1 MIDLSKFKS
10 CPPQRSDE
18 WHIQRLGKITASR
31 ISDLMTKGRKK
42 DELFG
47 KTAMS
52 YIYQVAAERDYDM
65 EMVGRDFEEFR
76 DLTCV
81 ETRAMR
87 NGIVNELNAR
97 NDYEIRHGVDVL
109 EVGLVNHPSIPS
121 LSCSPDGLVVVSN
134 SGIEIKCPLPKT
146 YMEYRCSIHDAASL
160 KVVRPEYYWQI
171 MCQIACCDLDYVD
184 FVCYCQWMQHPTH
197 EVRIFRNEEEITE
210 MLERVNLAD
219 GIINDIIHLNNK

>member
-1 MIDLSKFKS
+1 MIDLNKFKG

-18 WHIQRLGKITASR
+18 WHLQRLGKITASR

-65 EMVGRDFEEFR
+65 GIVWREFDDFR

-81 ETRAMR
+81 ESRAMR
-87 NGIVNELNAR
+87 AGIENELNAR
-97 NDYEIRHGVDVL
+97 NDYEIRHGVDVV
-109 EVGLVNHPSIPS
+109 EVGFVEHPSMPF
-121 LSCSPDGLVVVSN
+121 LACSPDGLVVPSN

-146 YMEYRCSIHDAASL
+146 YMEYRCAIHDAASL
-160 KVVRPEYYWQI
+160 KEVRPEYYWQI
-171 MCQIACCDLDYVD
+171 QCQIACCDLDFVD
-184 FVCYCQWMQHPTH
+184 FVCYCQWMQHVSH
-197 EVRIFRNEEEITE
+197 EVRIERNDEDITA
-210 MLERVNLAD
+210 MLERVQEAENFIQNL
-219 GIINDIIHLNNK
+219 LK

>member
-1 MIDLSKFKS
+1 MIDLNKFKG

-18 WHIQRLGKITASR
+18 WHLQRLGKITASR

-65 EMVGRDFEEFR
+65 EMVTGEFEEFR
-76 DLTCV
+76 DLTCI

-97 NDYEIRHGVDVL
+97 FDYEVRHGV
-109 EVGLVNHPSIPS
+109 EVVEVSLVEHPAMPF
-121 LSCSPDGLVVVSN
+121 LACSPDGLVVANN

-146 YMEYRCSIHDAASL
+146 YMEYRCAIHDAASL
-160 KVVRPEYYWQI
+160 KEVRPEYYWQI
-171 MCQIACCDLDYVD
+171 MCQIACCDLDFVD
-184 FVCYCQWMQHPTH
+184 FVCYCQWMQHPSH
-197 EVRIFRNEEEITE
+197 EVRVERNDEDILA
-210 MLERVNLAD
+210 MLERVAEAENIIKNL
-219 GIINDIIHLNNK
+219 LK